1 MRQQIP
7 KNQQKKQRTTEL
19 VEEFT
24 IVRDGQR
31 AFVTYYKLWSIHQ
44 KAQTV
49 SPPPPTKVEIYCQ
62 LNERIALDD
71 RHSKAY
77 ADALN
82 LFY

>member
-49 SPPPPTKVEIYCQ
+49 SPPPPNEGRDLLPTKREDSA
-62 LNERIALDD
+62 R
-71 RHSKAY
+71 
-77 ADALN
+77 
-82 LFY
+82 